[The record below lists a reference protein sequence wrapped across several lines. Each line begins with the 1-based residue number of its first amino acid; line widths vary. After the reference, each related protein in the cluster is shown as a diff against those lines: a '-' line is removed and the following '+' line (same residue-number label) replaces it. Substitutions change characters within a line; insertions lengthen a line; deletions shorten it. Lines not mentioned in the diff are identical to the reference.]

1 MRGPAARGSI
11 NPRSTHLTKFSHSP
25 IILTQPTR
33 LFGCGALYAKE
44 AFMNAD
50 VRLIAFYLPQ
60 FRPFVNAH
68 PANYERWLTGV
79 IAQTR
84 LDTEAT
90 RRALAAPRAA

>member
-1 MRGPAARGSI
+1 
-11 NPRSTHLTKFSHSP
+11 
-25 IILTQPTR
+25 
-33 LFGCGALYAKE
+33 
-44 AFMNAD
+44 MNAD